1 MNKRTKLL
9 GASLLVGIFT
19 VFACACSA
27 NQTSGEIKAEQYSVP
42 ASDIS
47 EINISVRDRSII
59 LTSSEDDQIHLFY
72 SQNEK
77 EFYQIGVENQIL
89 TMQASS
95 DKGVLDYIG
104 DSSANMREIKLQI
117 PDSITCNL
125 AITTTNNNVVL
136 PKMTLN
142 GNISL
147 DVNNG
152 DISLNQF
159 LGEGNIT
166 LHTKNGNITGT
177 LTGSAEDFTIQ
188 SEARKGNSSL
198 PESQAGGNKTLNV
211 TTNNGDIDLSFE
223 K

>member
-1 MNKRTKLL
+1 
-9 GASLLVGIFT
+9 
-19 VFACACSA
+19 
-27 NQTSGEIKAEQYSVP
+27 
-42 ASDIS
+42 
-47 EINISVRDRSII
+47 
-59 LTSSEDDQIHLFY
+59 
-72 SQNEK
+72 
-77 EFYQIGVENQIL
+77 
-89 TMQASS
+89 
-95 DKGVLDYIG
+95 
-104 DSSANMREIKLQI
+104 MREIKLQI